1 MEVTY
6 VTTSDLRSMAAP
18 YNPRQISDHDLMALG
33 RSMTTFGV
41 VEPIVVNRR
50 TNRIVGGHQRVKAA
64 EGAGVEQL
72 PVVYVDLD
80 EAQEKQL
87 NIALNRISGEFDE
100 DKLAAVLA
108 DLEGAGAD
116 LGLTGFTAVEIEELC
131 RGDDEPADGLTDP
144 DAVPEPPE
152 EPATQPG
159 DLIIL
164 GGHRLL
170 CGDATDRNAVAT
182 LMDGQ
187 TATCMWTDPPYGV
200 DYVGKTKDGLTIEND
215 GPDGLAQLL
224 AGSFAAA
231 DDALVEGAPIYVAH
245 PAGRL
250 SVVFADAFIGQGW
263 RLHQTLIWA
272 KDTIV
277 LGHSD
282 YHYKHEPLLYGYKLG
297 QGRLG
302 RGGSGWFGDNA
313 QASVLEVPRPKAS
326 PDHPT
331 SKPVELL
338 TICLRNSSKREAV
351 VLDPFLGS
359 GSTLIA
365 CEQLGR
371 RCFGLEIDPRYC
383 DVVVHRWQEFTG
395 REAEGWRGNG

>member
-1 MEVTY
+1 MGKTIKLYDVQFRFL
-6 VTTSDLRSMAAP
+6 SCRS
-18 YNPRQISDHDLMALG
+18 
-33 RSMTTFGV
+33 
-41 VEPIVVNRR
+41 
-50 TNRIVGGHQRVKAA
+50 
-64 EGAGVEQL
+64 
-72 PVVYVDLD
+72 
-80 EAQEKQL
+80 
-87 NIALNRISGEFDE
+87 
-100 DKLAAVLA
+100 
-108 DLEGAGAD
+108 AGA
-116 LGLTGFTAVEIEELC
+116 
-131 RGDDEPADGLTDP
+131 
-144 DAVPEPPE
+144 
-152 EPATQPG
+152 
-159 DLIIL
+159 
-164 GGHRLL
+164 
-170 CGDATDRNAVAT
+170 
-182 LMDGQ
+182 DGQ
-187 TATCMWTDPPYGV
+187 TASCMWTDPPYGV

-231 DDALVEGAPIYVAH
+231 DDALAEGAPIYVAH

-250 SVVFADAFIGQGW
+250 SVVFADAFIAQGW

-282 YHYKHEPLLYGYKLG
+282 YHYKHEPLLYGYKPG

-302 RGGSGWFGDNA
+302 RGGQGWYGDNA
-313 QASVLEVPRPKAS
+313 QTSVLEVPRPKSS

-371 RCFGLEIDPRYC
+371 HCYGLEIDPRYC
-383 DVVVHRWQEFTG
+383 DVIVRRWQEFTG
-395 REAEGWRGNG
+395 HQAEGWRGNG